1 MMLSES
7 SVFRRLA
14 SSTLIPRWN
23 ALHSTSGVV
32 SCMILLPMNMPPLIC
47 KKIQRLS
54 NVTRA
59 ASAVSRTVWLSGYVL
74 YDCLDECGKR
84 LALILL
90 ESRNTII

>member
-1 MMLSES
+1 
-7 SVFRRLA
+7 
-14 SSTLIPRWN
+14 
-23 ALHSTSGVV
+23 
-32 SCMILLPMNMPPLIC
+32 MISLLMNMPPLIC
-47 KKIQRLS
+47 KKIQRPS

-74 YDCLDECGKR
+74 YDCLDECSKR

>member
-1 MMLSES
+1 MKRTA
-7 SVFRRLA
+7 FNKRRGF
-14 SSTLIPRWN
+14 
-23 ALHSTSGVV
+23 LHDFAAHEYAPFDLQK
-32 SCMILLPMNMPPLIC
+32 M
-47 KKIQRLS
+47 QRLS

-74 YDCLDECGKR
+74 YDCLDECGKC

>member
-1 MMLSES
+1 MD
-7 SVFRRLA
+7 
-14 SSTLIPRWN
+14 T
-23 ALHSTSGVV
+23 
-32 SCMILLPMNMPPLIC
+32 PPLIG

-74 YDCLDECGKR
+74 YDCLDESGKC